1 MKKSRKPSRKPART
15 PSTVQVAAPPLSLK
29 CLYIGRVLG
38 RVTSAMDGIL
48 EASRTGNQAATKA
61 AVNRAVI
68 RIQSMTESFPLT
80 RQDLAPVLDDLKKVQ
95 KKFPK
100 TRAVGDVVMGH
111 ATRLGGIQEAAN
123 KTCSGS

>member
-1 MKKSRKPSRKPART
+1 MKKQKRSRKAAAPS
-15 PSTVQVAAPPLSLK
+15 STVQVAAPPLSLK

-48 EASRTGNQAATKA
+48 EASRSGDKAATRL
-61 AVNRAVI
+61 AVDRTVS
-68 RIQSMTESFPLT
+68 RIESMTQSFPLT
-80 RQDLAPVLDDLKKVQ
+80 RQDLAPVLEDLRKVQ

-100 TRAVGDVVMGH
+100 TRAVGDLIMTH
-111 ATRLGGIQEAAN
+111 TTRLGGIQEAAN